1 METTAASTREI
12 LDRSRIELLRAMEGF
27 EHTGIRPPV
36 VRGALFEDS
45 DKRLGRP
52 AIEIPIPDR
61 DKTGGSGTPEIRQT
75 VRVNVAPLSC
85 RL

>member
-12 LDRSRIELLRAMEGF
+12 LGRSRIELLRAMEGF

-45 DKRLGRP
+45 SSAKLMLTILA
-52 AIEIPIPDR
+52 AIAELER
-61 DKTGGSGTPEIRQT
+61 
-75 VRVNVAPLSC
+75 N
-85 RL
+85 